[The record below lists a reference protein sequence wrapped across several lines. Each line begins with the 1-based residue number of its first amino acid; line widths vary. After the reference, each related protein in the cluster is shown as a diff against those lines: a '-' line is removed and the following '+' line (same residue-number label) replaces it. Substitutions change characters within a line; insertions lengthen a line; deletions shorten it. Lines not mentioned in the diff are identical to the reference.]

1 MGGGGGMGGMDE
13 LLTHERQRVQRAWL
27 AYHRPEQAD
36 PLASAHDPPVAA
48 ELLASWRRSSQSVP
62 QGRSGAPVENFAD
75 VQHAWEQSP
84 LEFASRPLV
93 AELRALADEGE
104 MVVAIADASG
114 RIAWTQG
121 SRQMQT
127 LAQRLNFVPGGHW
140 DEASVGTNA
149 LALALR
155 HHRPVRVFAAEHYV
169 QAVHDWVC
177 YSSPIRHPQSGEL
190 LGVLDFSTT
199 WEHSSPLGLAGA
211 RYYAQQIEQG
221 LLPDAAAPTLET
233 LRLNLCGSPEVH
245 LGRRALHLTR
255 RQHELLAV
263 LALNPAGLTLDAL
276 HAHVYGD
283 QQVTLS
289 TLKSEISTLRGLLG
303 GAVASRPYRLL
314 LGVTF
319 DAQSVEGALLG
330 GQVKRALDSYGG
342 PLLPYSRSPL
352 LGYWREYLEV
362 ALREASLNSGDP
374 EVLWRAASHFDD
386 PELLQALDACLP
398 GRDPRRPVVHAR
410 LAALVNR

>member
-1 MGGGGGMGGMDE
+1 MNE

-27 AYHRPEQAD
+27 AYHQPEQAD
-36 PLASAHDPPVAA
+36 PQASAHDPPVAA
-48 ELLASWRRSSQSVP
+48 ELLASWQRSSKSVP
-62 QGRSGAPVENFAD
+62 QSRAVAPVENLFE

-84 LEFASRPLV
+84 LEFASRLLV
-93 AELRALADEGE
+93 ADLRTLADEGE

-121 SRQMQT
+121 SPQMQT

-155 HHRPVRVFAAEHYV
+155 HRRPVRVFAAEHYV

-221 LLPDAAAPTLET
+221 LVSSAPAPTLET
-233 LRLNLCGSPEVH
+233 LRLNLCGSPEVR
-245 LGRRALHLTR
+245 LGRTTLHLTR
-255 RQHELLAV
+255 RQHELLGV

-303 GAVASRPYRLL
+303 GAVASRPYRLM

-319 DAQSVEGALLG
+319 DAQSVEGALLS
-330 GQVKRALDSYGG
+330 GQITRALDSYGG

-352 LGYWREYLEV
+352 LNYWREYLEA
-362 ALREASLNSGDP
+362 ALREASLNSADP
-374 EVLWRAASHFDD
+374 EVLWRAALRFDD
-386 PELLQALDACLP
+386 PELLLALGVCLP
-398 GRDPRRPVVHAR
+398 QHDPRRPVVHAR
-410 LAALVNR
+410 LAALSGR